1 MGLKEKIINK
11 EIKLFPV
18 GEAGYRFYGKIA
30 DVKDELK
37 EIGAVYNVEQEN
49 YEISKD
55 KFSMINKDLREF
67 ILKTI
72 LQSKVESAKV
82 IANAIKEEKI
92 KLYPKGDFYKVYG
105 KTKEIYKDLL
115 NTGFKL
121 EDKNYQISIKSFNAE
136 FNDDVKEIVNSQT
149 KEINKVCSEEMEG

>member
-1 MGLKEKIINK
+1 
-11 EIKLFPV
+11 
-18 GEAGYRFYGKIA
+18 
-30 DVKDELK
+30 
-37 EIGAVYNVEQEN
+37 
-49 YEISKD
+49 
-55 KFSMINKDLREF
+55 MINKNLREF

-72 LQSKVESAKV
+72 LQSKVKSAKV

-121 EDKNYQISIKSFNAE
+121 EDKNYQISITSFNAE